1 MKINNMIP
9 MVVEEGPHG
18 ERAYDIYS
26 RLLKERVIFLGT
38 DVNFQIANA
47 IVAQLLFLENAASG
61 QEIKMYINSPGGSVD
76 DGLAIYDTM
85 NFIKSPISTIV
96 IGKAAS
102 MGAVLAAAGAPGKRF
117 ILPNARIM
125 IHQASGGFKGTSN
138 EVEIMARELL
148 LARKKLDKILAHHS
162 GQSLDKITQDTD
174 KDTWLSASEAKK
186 YGLVDKV
193 IDAS

>member
-1 MKINNMIP
+1 

-38 DVNFQIANA
+38 DVDFQIANA

-85 NFIKSPISTIV
+85 NFIKSPVSTIV

-138 EVEIMARELL
+138 EVEIMARELI